1 MVNYFWNNQ
10 LICVALARS
19 AVSDDTFALLG
30 EDVPHDGSHPWELQG
45 LSALWVLHTKGERSS
60 WPAWR
65 SKLWPHLKRLL
76 SSIRCESITGA
87 SEKHRGHIWD
97 AITQNTVRAGYDHRS
112 CVLGHNDGLPA
123 QPEQQAKCFHLHISI
138 WFTGMQISCF
148 GSLNWQSWAAK
159 VCLVQLISL
168 FNWYQKYHKLFW
180 VVESGET
187 KKKKSTE
194 TWLFCRPYRTPW
206 TSWLRRRGRRESKRR
221 KKVEGKPRPRT
232 TSELF
237 QLDLFSCRQTKHCM
251 PAAQTDNIFI
261 NPDWTQ
267 TLFSYT
273 PVTLCMPKMLI
284 TDPLFV
290 IFTDSSHTSMKTPVI
305 RPEKVKDYTIIL
317 FTRLFLPNYDDYFR
331 VFR

>member
-180 VVESGET
+180 VVESGEI
-187 KKKKSTE
+187 KKKKYWDLVVLQTLQDPMDKLAKKKGKKRIKTE
-194 TWLFCRPYRTPW
+194 KEGGRKAETTDDQWVISAWSFLMQADKTLHASSSNWQHIYKSGLNTDAVFLHTCHLMYAENVNNRSAVCHIYRLISHQHEN
-206 TSWLRRRGRRESKRR
+206 TSDKTR
-221 KKVEGKPRPRT
+221 EGKRLYYYSFYTIIPT
-232 TSELF
+232 KLWW
-237 QLDLFSCRQTKHCM
+237 LFSC
-251 PAAQTDNIFI
+251 F
-261 NPDWTQ
+261 
-267 TLFSYT
+267 
-273 PVTLCMPKMLI
+273 
-284 TDPLFV
+284 
-290 IFTDSSHTSMKTPVI
+290 
-305 RPEKVKDYTIIL
+305 
-317 FTRLFLPNYDDYFR
+317 
-331 VFR
+331 